1 MQGSNAKSFVGS
13 SGGNAGRELDLQE
26 LDFEELKE
34 SYDDDLTRVG
44 DGMGCQAT
52 WSLSSPLCSPI
63 HPWWASLN
71 PARSLSFSRCSPIHS
86 WWGSFFYLFFLFL
99 FVPQSTS
106 DKEVWILRVLFFSPL
121 FLFLRSTPR
130 IKKKKV
136 RPFKIQI
143 SPSWALAE
151 NIRTF
156 LIRGVEQ
163 KKRER
168 EKITFK
174 IQILPTWA
182 SSDLFG
188 ESSCWPNLD
197 LERSDFFAQILWW
210 RGWEILELLW
220 TR

>member
-1 MQGSNAKSFVGS
+1 MLVENLTFKNLILKNSKKATMTTWPGLAMAWAAKQLG
-13 SGGNAGRELDLQE
+13 
-26 LDFEELKE
+26 
-34 SYDDDLTRVG
+34 
-44 DGMGCQAT
+44 
-52 WSLSSPLCSPI
+52 
-63 HPWWASLN
+63 ASLRLFV
-71 PARSLSFSRCSPIHS
+71 PRSTPGEQVWIMQAL
-86 WWGSFFYLFFLFL
+86 FLFL
-99 FVPQSTS
+99 FVPWSTPDGVVFFIYFFS
-106 DKEVWILRVLFFSPL
+106 FSLFPNPPLIRKFGSCEFCFFSPL

-156 LIRGVEQ
+156 LIRGMEQ
-163 KKRER
+163 RKRER